1 VQQRRYEP
9 RRTDGAGALAMDDAA
24 LQGRWAAHDID
35 FTRWA
40 TLRRALPSGTSGRP
54 LRIEHT
60 MPKISTSIIAL
71 NQESKI
77 ADAIASVLW
86 TDEIVVAD
94 SNSADATAAIAE
106 HLGARVVQIPYTTF
120 SELRNG
126 AADAC
131 SHEWILSL
139 DTDERCTPALRDEIL
154 TLLASGPDC
163 DAYYIPRRNYFMGR
177 WIKGSGWYPNYRQP
191 QLYRKGM
198 MRYTRIIHEAVEM
211 QGANQRIGKL
221 DNAMWQ
227 FPFEN
232 FAEILHKADRYST
245 EGARM
250 MVHKRVSLGSALGHA
265 IWAFIKHYIFK
276 VGFIDGWAGF
286 VIAFGNFEGTFYR
299 YAKRYEQLQDWRPPP
314 SEPLRRD

>member
-1 VQQRRYEP
+1 VQRCRYQP
-9 RRTDGAGALAMDDAA
+9 RRTDGAGTLFKDGAALA
-24 LQGRWAAHDID
+24 GRWAHALD

-54 LRIEHT
+54 LRIEHN

-94 SNSADATAAIAE
+94 SNSTDATAAIAE
-106 HLGARVVQIPYTTF
+106 RLGARVVQIPYTTF
-120 SELRNG
+120 SELRNR

-154 TLLASGPDC
+154 ALLASGPDC

-232 FAEILHKADRYST
+232 FAEILHKANRYST

-250 MVHKRVSLGSALGHA
+250 MVHKRVSMAGALGHA